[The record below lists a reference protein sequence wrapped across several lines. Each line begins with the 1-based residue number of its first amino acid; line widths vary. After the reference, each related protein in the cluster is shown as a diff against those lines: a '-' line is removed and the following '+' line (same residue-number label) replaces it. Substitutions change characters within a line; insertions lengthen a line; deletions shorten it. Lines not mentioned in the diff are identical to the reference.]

1 MFAHLQDHLHD
12 VHAFV
17 RSKVLQI
24 WLSIVNAK
32 ALPLPRQQTVA
43 ELVIGRLKDKSSSV
57 RKYAIQVVTALL
69 RHNPF
74 AANVSKA
81 FNVALVCNALHNIC
95 VFYAELL
102 RLTLVFEV
110 VLVLV

>member
-1 MFAHLQDHLHD
+1 MHIFAHLQDHLHD

-74 AANVSKA
+74 AANVSKP
-81 FNVALVCNALHNIC
+81 FLI
-95 VFYAELL
+95 
-102 RLTLVFEV
+102 
-110 VLVLV
+110 